1 MSCAFGSRSC
11 ATPLNSPR
19 SLARPAS
26 RTLPFCV
33 KNLQQVLGTAHDA
46 TIAVSLLATLPINEG
61 KDTEHAATLVHD
73 WAAACYERDRKELI
87 VLWRRFAKHE
97 GFWKSKP

>member
-1 MSCAFGSRSC
+1 
-11 ATPLNSPR
+11 
-19 SLARPAS
+19 
-26 RTLPFCV
+26 V

-61 KDTEHAATLVHD
+61 KDT
-73 WAAACYERDRKELI
+73 AAACYERDRKELI
-87 VLWRRFAKHE
+87 DLWRRFAKHE